1 MIYSNFCLLH
11 PFFLKRSGGFGFRQ
25 DFESVKLARLTD
37 IRLLPRLAIL
47 NPVLIIRHYEAL
59 LGVFPVDLIGIV
71 FTDVDFVLLPIW
83 SLIIN

>member
-1 MIYSNFCLLH
+1 MINTNFCLLH
-11 PFFLKRSGGFGFRQ
+11 PFFLKGRRGFGFGQ
-25 DFESVKLARLTD
+25 DFQSVELARLTD

-59 LGVFPVDLIGIV
+59 LGVFPISLIGIV